1 MDIRDIQECRLIRY
15 DGKWLVRAKDALED
29 DFLQDIG

>member
-1 MDIRDIQECRLIRY
+1 MDMRDIQECGLIGY